1 MVGLLIT
8 IVKLLVIIL
17 CVATIHEFGHFLAS
31 KCLKTGVD
39 EFSIGFGPKVF
50 QKKFKGTMYSLRW
63 LPLGGYCAIEGE
75 GGEESEED
83 KKDENKEPA
92 PTSYQARKWWEKII
106 ILSMGVIFNF
116 ILATVVFLCVYLPG
130 NVATTTIQE
139 LSEDSVLIEAGL
151 QAGDRIVSIN
161 GKKIELYSQLSN
173 YELKSG
179 VTDATIEY
187 ERDGQV
193 YTAQVKN
200 AQTKEGKIGITFVQN
215 EQGDNTNQIE
225 LVGAGTPAAKVGIK
239 SGDIILSIDDVS
251 TPDAKNVV
259 QEIKNKGDQEIK
271 VVVQRGEE
279 TKEFK
284 LVAESKEVMDLGI
297 RSVST
302 TKSSIKYSFIET
314 TENIKNIV
322 GSYVKLFTG
331 KVSIGNM
338 SGIVGI
344 GEVVSKSSGLL
355 NFFYLMAMI
364 SMAVGVANILP
375 FPPLDGGKIVIVL
388 IEAITRKKVSEKV
401 ELIISYIGLAL
412 LLGLTLFVTIKDI
425 IRII

>member
-1 MVGLLIT
+1 MVSLLIT

-39 EFSIGFGPKVF
+39 EFSIGFGPKIV

-83 KKDENKEPA
+83 KEKDSKEIPS
-92 PTSYQARKWWEKII
+92 TSYQARKWWEKII

-116 ILATVVFLCVYLPG
+116 ILATVVFLCVYMPG
-130 NVATTTIQE
+130 NVATTTIGE
-139 LSEDSVLIEAGL
+139 LDEDSVLIETGL
-151 QAGDRIVSIN
+151 QNGDKIISIN
-161 GKKIELYSQLSN
+161 GKDVVLYSQIAN
-173 YELKSG
+173 YSLKSG
-179 VTDATIEY
+179 VTDVTIEY
-187 ERDGQV
+187 EREGQV
-193 YTAQVKN
+193 YTAEVKN

-215 EQGDNTNQIE
+215 EEGINTNEIE
-225 LVGAGTPAAKVGIK
+225 LVGAGTPATKVGIK

-251 TPDAKNVV
+251 TPDAKTIVE
-259 QEIKNKGDQEIK
+259 EIKNKAEQEIK

-279 TKEFK
+279 IKEFT
-284 LVAESKEVMDLGI
+284 LTPEAKEVFDLGI
-297 RSVST
+297 RSVDT
-302 TKSSIKYSFIET
+302 TKSNIKYSFIET
-314 TENIKNIV
+314 KENIKNIV
-322 GSYVKLFTG
+322 GSYADLFTG
-331 KVSIGNM
+331 KVSVSNM

-401 ELIISYIGLAL
+401 ELIISYIGLGL
-412 LLGLTLFVTIKDI
+412 LLALTLFVTVKDI